1 MLTENIMV
9 LDKINGPEDV
19 KKLNIEEMNLLAN
32 DIREGILNRVNLVGG
47 HLGPGLGFVE
57 ATIAMHNVFNSPI
70 DKFVFDVSHQCYPH
84 KMITG
89 RKEGFLDPLNHLE
102 ISGYTNPKESDHDQ
116 FMVGHTSTAISL
128 ATGLAKARDLKHEKY
143 NVIAV
148 VGDGSLSGGEAFGG
162 LNNSAVLNSNFI
174 IVLNDNE
181 MCIAENHGGLYK
193 ALEELRNTNGQ
204 SENNMFKAFGFD
216 YYYEEKGNDIQSL
229 IDLFAKVK
237 DTNHPTVVHIHTL
250 KGKGYEPAITD
261 KEMGHWALPHFLD
274 NKGSDFSGYENY
286 YTITNQ
292 YFFDKLKTDKTLMV
306 VSAATPGATGLYKP
320 VRDRLGENY
329 TDVSI
334 EEEHAMAYISG
345 LAKNG
350 AKPVIE
356 ILSSFIQR
364 TYDQLSQDIAL
375 NNSPATILV
384 CWGGIANAD
393 ATHLNIFDIPLIS
406 NIPNIVYLAPTNKEE
421 YLSMLDWSVEQIS
434 HPVAIRVPNGNLIST
449 GEKDT
454 TDYSVLNKYQ
464 VVDKGSEVAIL
475 GLGDFFYLG
484 KDVQAELKSKLG
496 IDATLINPKFISGL
510 DVDLLESLKL
520 NHKMVITLESGVLD
534 GGFGQKIASYYGGSN
549 IKVLNFGAKKEF
561 TDRIA
566 LEELYRENHLT
577 KEQIVDDISKVL
589 DL

>member
-229 IDLFAKVK
+229 IDLFAK
-237 DTNHPTVVHIHTL
+237 L
-250 KGKGYEPAITD
+250 
-261 KEMGHWALPHFLD
+261 
-274 NKGSDFSGYENY
+274 
-286 YTITNQ
+286 
-292 YFFDKLKTDKTLMV
+292 
-306 VSAATPGATGLYKP
+306 
-320 VRDRLGENY
+320 
-329 TDVSI
+329 
-334 EEEHAMAYISG
+334 
-345 LAKNG
+345 
-350 AKPVIE
+350 
-356 ILSSFIQR
+356 
-364 TYDQLSQDIAL
+364 
-375 NNSPATILV
+375 
-384 CWGGIANAD
+384 
-393 ATHLNIFDIPLIS
+393 
-406 NIPNIVYLAPTNKEE
+406 
-421 YLSMLDWSVEQIS
+421 
-434 HPVAIRVPNGNLIST
+434 
-449 GEKDT
+449 
-454 TDYSVLNKYQ
+454 
-464 VVDKGSEVAIL
+464 
-475 GLGDFFYLG
+475 
-484 KDVQAELKSKLG
+484 
-496 IDATLINPKFISGL
+496 
-510 DVDLLESLKL
+510 
-520 NHKMVITLESGVLD
+520 
-534 GGFGQKIASYYGGSN
+534 
-549 IKVLNFGAKKEF
+549 
-561 TDRIA
+561 
-566 LEELYRENHLT
+566 
-577 KEQIVDDISKVL
+577 
-589 DL
+589 